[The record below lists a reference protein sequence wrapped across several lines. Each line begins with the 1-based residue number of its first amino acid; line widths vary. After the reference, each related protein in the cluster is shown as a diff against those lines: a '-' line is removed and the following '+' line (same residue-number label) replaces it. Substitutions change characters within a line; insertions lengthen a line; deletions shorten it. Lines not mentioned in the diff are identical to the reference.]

1 MAYVSQDDKAKLAPQ
16 IKKVL
21 NKYGMKGSI
30 SIRHHMSLVVTI
42 QSGSIEFDHSHGDGY
57 TQVNVYHID
66 SHYEGK
72 AKAFLTELLAAMKG
86 PDYFN
91 NDDAMTDYFH
101 RSHYT
106 DINIGKWNKPYFMQV
121 SKPKKTKAAKKAS
134 KTVVKASKTT
144 SFNGWTPEV
153 IQGSKSIKVPES
165 FTIADG
171 DTAEAVARMTLTER
185 EKFVAD
191 MVSRYPTLADQLMSS
206 IGYELMEKEGY

>member
-1 MAYVSQDDKAKLAPQ
+1 MAYVSQDDKAKLAPE

-42 QSGSIEFDHSHGDGY
+42 QSGAIEFEHSHGDGY

-86 PDYFN
+86 PDWF
-91 NDDAMTDYFH
+91 DKSDIMTDYFH
-101 RSHYT
+101 VSHYC
-106 DINIGKWNKPYFMQV
+106 DINIGKWNKPYFLQT
-121 SKPKKTKAAKKAS
+121 PKKAKATKTAS
-134 KTVVKASKTT
+134 KTVVKASKTA

-153 IQGSKSIKVPES
+153 IQGSK
-165 FTIADG
+165 G
-171 DTAEAVARMTLTER
+171 LNDTAEAVARMTLTER

-191 MVSRYPTLADQLMSS
+191 IVSRYPTLADQLMSS
-206 IGYELMEKEGY
+206 IGYELMEKEGI